1 VLSCTYDLLSAA
13 TFRRRQ
19 DLLILTFPISLSL
32 HFKKRENNKKIM
44 KFAQG
49 LGFLFLLSLSG
60 LSDQVYAEC
69 IESKEIPLED
79 PSAARKLAFSGFEP
93 EVKRYVVSFFLE
105 QEAKVLFLFT

>member
-1 VLSCTYDLLSAA
+1 
-13 TFRRRQ
+13 
-19 DLLILTFPISLSL
+19 
-32 HFKKRENNKKIM
+32 M

-49 LGFLFLLSLSG
+49 LGLLFLLSLSG

-93 EVKRYVVSFFLE
+93 EVKRYVVRFLCTKKPKTYSLNLFPFIV
-105 QEAKVLFLFT
+105 ASLLLFLFSTECSTLELETKLF